1 MPWYQCPRCGS
12 QEAFFQRE
20 QNFQNGIEAYTDHT
34 GRTNFRNSLSV
45 NDVDIPYCQKC
56 MVVKMNAFMT
66 PEEKR
71 KRNRIR
77 VLYGLCLLALILLI
91 FGYSINYSRNSSS
104 VGSSLNSSS
113 VSSTQTIPQNESIYA
128 SDLNED
134 GSHEID
140 RNVMADGVN
149 DCGNSLPEE
158 VFTIDPVIPSS
169 WRLLEF
175 NGCGSGSTYEW
186 INSDNESEIIRYE
199 SHGDVGWCSDLL
211 EDEVEAAVMNR
222 VLGFEENFLQFSKVE
237 NSTAAQYRYLKTTSD
252 GQYEVN
258 GFIQVGTVAGLCGE
272 GDFRVE
278 SNLINAGA
286 ELFEEIVNV
295 VFLNS

>member
-1 MPWYQCPRCGS
+1 MPWYECPRCRS

-45 NDVDIPYCQKC
+45 SDVDIPYCRKC

-66 PEEKR
+66 PEEIR

-77 VLYGLCLLALILLI
+77 VLYGLGLLI
-91 FGYSINYSRNSSS
+91 VFLLVFGYSGNSSRNSSS
-104 VGSSLNSSS
+104 IGSSLNSSS
-113 VSSTQTIPQNESIYA
+113 VGSTQTIPQNESIYA
-128 SDLNED
+128 SDLNGD

-149 DCGNSLPEE
+149 DCGISLPEE
-158 VFTIDPVIPSS
+158 VFTIDSLIPSS

-186 INSDNESEIIRYE
+186 INSDNESEIIRIE
-199 SHGDVGWCSDLL
+199 FHSDAGWCSELGS
-211 EDEVEAAVMNR
+211 EDYESAVMDR
-222 VLGFEENFLQFSKVE
+222 VLGYGEEIQEFSSIE
-237 NSTAAQYRYLKTTSD
+237 NSEMAKYRYLKTALD
-252 GQYEVN
+252 GISMVL
-258 GFIQVGTVAGLCGE
+258 GVIRVGTDSDFCGN

-278 SNLINAGA
+278 AALVDTEAA
-286 ELFEEIVNV
+286 LFESAVRA
-295 VFLNS
+295 VF

>member
-1 MPWYQCPRCGS
+1 MPWYQCPRCKS
-12 QEAFFQRE
+12 QDAFFQTE
-20 QNFQNGIEAYTDHT
+20 QNFENGIEVYKDHT
-34 GRTNFRNSLSV
+34 GRTNFRNNLSV
-45 NDVDIPYCQKC
+45 SDVDVAYCRKC
-56 MVVKMNAFMT
+56 MVVKMNAYPT
-66 PEEKR
+66 AEEIR
-71 KRNRIR
+71 RRNIIR
-77 VLYGLCLLALILLI
+77 VLYGLGLLI
-91 FGYSINYSRNSSS
+91 FLIILFSDNQGTSNNASVTPAKNYSVDNSFS
-104 VGSSLNSSS
+104 N
-113 VSSTQTIPQNESIYA
+113 QSIYV

-140 RNVMADGVN
+140 RIIMSNGVD

-158 VFTIDPVIPSS
+158 VFIIDPIIPSS

-175 NGCGSGSTYEW
+175 NGCGSGSSYEW
-186 INSDNESEIIRYE
+186 INSDNESEFIRYE
-199 SHGDVGWCSDLL
+199 SHGDVGWCSDLS

-222 VLGFEENFLQFSKVE
+222 VLGYGENFLQFSKVE

-258 GFIQVGTVAGLCGE
+258 GFIQVGPVAGLCGE

-278 SNLINAGA
+278 SNLINSEA

-295 VFLNS
+295 IFLNS

>member
-1 MPWYQCPRCGS
+1 MPWYECPRCRS

-45 NDVDIPYCQKC
+45 SDVDIPYCQKC

-66 PEEKR
+66 PEEIR

-91 FGYSINYSRNSSS
+91 FGYSLNYSRNSSS

-149 DCGNSLPEE
+149 DCGISLPEE
-158 VFTIDPVIPSS
+158 VFTIDSLIPSS

-186 INSDNESEIIRYE
+186 INSDNESEIIRIE
-199 SHGDVGWCSDLL
+199 FHSDAGWCSELGS
-211 EDEVEAAVMNR
+211 EDYESAVMDR
-222 VLGFEENFLQFSKVE
+222 VLGYGEEIQEFSSIE
-237 NSTAAQYRYLKTTSD
+237 NSEMAKYRYLKTALDRISMVL
-252 GQYEVN
+252 GV
-258 GFIQVGTVAGLCGE
+258 IRVGTDSDFCGN

-278 SNLINAGA
+278 AALVDTEAA
-286 ELFEEIVNV
+286 LFESAVRA
-295 VFLNS
+295 VF